1 MLFSM
6 LFSIII
12 PTYNYASF
20 VHRAI
25 QSVLAQQ
32 DVQVEIIVID
42 DGSTDNTSAILKNLS
57 TITYVYQENQG
68 AATARNHG
76 VRLAKGDYVL
86 FLDADDELLPGALAA
101 FQQFISEH
109 PTADMIAA
117 GHTSI
122 AVNGK
127 QRVHRFPTLSTD
139 RMVNFVRYIQR
150 KIRFSNG
157 AMVFKRQVFQTL
169 SFPEYLRSNEDMPV
183 FAQSLALFECLSFP
197 EPVLA
202 VHKHADSLR
211 NQFLI
216 NRNVGLQLVDAVFNP
231 VLLPPAFMHWR
242 QAFYGERCLGLFR
255 SLYLAKQYKEARV
268 FYWQA
273 IRAYPAC
280 LFSFSYFKKFIFSF
294 FR

>member
-1 MLFSM
+1 M

-12 PTYNYASF
+12 PTYNYAAF
-20 VHRAI
+20 IHRAI
-25 QSVLAQQ
+25 QSALAQQ
-32 DVQVEIIVID
+32 DVEIEIIIID
-42 DGSTDNTSAILKNLS
+42 DGSTDNTSAILKNLPA
-57 TITYVYQENQG
+57 ITYVYQENQG

-76 VRLAKGDYVL
+76 VRLAKGNYVL

-101 FQQFISEH
+101 FQQFIFEH
-109 PTADMIAA
+109 PAADMIAA

-122 AVNGK
+122 EANGK
-127 QRVHRFPTLSTD
+127 QRTHRFPALSTD
-139 RMVNFVRYIQR
+139 RLVNFARYIQR

-183 FAQSLALFECLSFP
+183 FAQTLALFECLSFP

-202 VHKHADSLR
+202 VHKHTDSLR

-216 NRNVGLQLVDAVFNP
+216 NKNIGLQLVDAVFNAT
-231 VLLPPAFMHWR
+231 LLPPAFMYLR
-242 QAFYGERCLGLFR
+242 QVFYSERCLGLFR
-255 SLYLAKQYKEARV
+255 SLYLAKQYKEARA

-280 LFSFSYFKKFIFSF
+280 LFSFSYLKKYIFSF
-294 FR
+294 FRSTPP